1 MNVDRHFII
10 VEGIRTHVAESG
22 SGTPM
27 VLIHGL
33 GGPLMWQRV
42 IEPLASHFH
51 VIVIDLPGWGES
63 DCPSLPYSTGMHADF
78 LVRLL
83 DHLNVQKALLA
94 GISYGGQIAATV
106 AGNNPERTERLVLIC
121 CTGFSAESRFL
132 RSKNFWPIFFAIAKS
147 TVLRNKSLMC
157 ILARRSFYDIRSR
170 PPGLCEEFFH
180 QLSLPGKRD
189 AWLNGLRNV
198 YFPDDTF
205 LENLSHIQV
214 PTLIVWGKNDRTVPM
229 DAAVQFHRNIT
240 NSTLKLFPECGHSV
254 PLEKPKELLE
264 AIVEFSQLK

>member
-1 MNVDRHFII
+1 MNVDRSFII

-22 SGTPM
+22 SGASL
-27 VLIHGL
+27 VLVHGL

-63 DCPSLPYSTGMHADF
+63 DCPPRPYSTGMYADF

-83 DHLNVQKALLA
+83 DHLDVQKAWFV
-94 GISYGGQIAATV
+94 GISHGGQIAATV
-106 AGNNPERTERLVLIC
+106 AGRNPEKAERLVLIC
-121 CTGFSAESRFL
+121 STGLSGQSRLFG
-132 RSKNFWPIFFAIAKS
+132 SKNFWPIFSVVAKY
-147 TVLRNKSLMC
+147 TVLRNQSLMC
-157 ILARRSFYDIRSR
+157 MLARRSFYDIRSR
-170 PPGLCEEFFH
+170 PPGLCEEFFR
-180 QLSLPGKRD
+180 QLSRAGKRE

-205 LENLSHIQV
+205 RENLSRIRV
-214 PTLIVWGKNDRTVPM
+214 PTLILWGENDRTVPI
-229 DAAVQFHRNIT
+229 DAAWQFHRNIT
-240 NSTLKLFPECGHSV
+240 NSTLKSFPECGHSV

-264 AIVEFSQLK
+264 AVVEFSQFK